1 MVVNTPLETSSIN
14 SGWAGVASR
23 QTFDE
28 AGERV
33 ERDAVETSQGRSGDT
48 VGARDLVH
56 VMTPVRSKSGISKVE
71 IAGRKD
77 RRQIRRC
84 IEASLPG
91 DCGRLHPISQLD
103 PPRAFVYPQF
113 SRCVLR
119 QCAAGLIVVY
129 HFFHPTEVSRSIPYP
144 RS

>member
-56 VMTPVRSKSGISKVE
+56 VMTLARTTVGIN
-71 IAGRKD
+71 
-77 RRQIRRC
+77 
-84 IEASLPG
+84 SL
-91 DCGRLHPISQLD
+91 
-103 PPRAFVYPQF
+103 A
-113 SRCVLR
+113 
-119 QCAAGLIVVY
+119 
-129 HFFHPTEVSRSIPYP
+129 
-144 RS
+144 

>member
-56 VMTPVRSKSGISKVE
+56 VMTFWANQRGY
-71 IAGRKD
+71 
-77 RRQIRRC
+77 Q
-84 IEASLPG
+84 
-91 DCGRLHPISQLD
+91 
-103 PPRAFVYPQF
+103 
-113 SRCVLR
+113 
-119 QCAAGLIVVY
+119 
-129 HFFHPTEVSRSIPYP
+129 
-144 RS
+144 

>member
-28 AGERV
+28 AGERA

-56 VMTPVRSKSGISKVE
+56 VMTLMRSTASISKSRQRRTGCAIGTTDVLQRASAKTVGSYLGFRGWVRQE
-71 IAGRKD
+71 I
-77 RRQIRRC
+77 
-84 IEASLPG
+84 
-91 DCGRLHPISQLD
+91 
-103 PPRAFVYPQF
+103 
-113 SRCVLR
+113 
-119 QCAAGLIVVY
+119 
-129 HFFHPTEVSRSIPYP
+129 
-144 RS
+144 

>member
-28 AGERV
+28 AGERA

-56 VMTPVRSKSGISKVE
+56 VMTFTRTKTGINRPIDE
-71 IAGRKD
+71 GAGD
-77 RRQIRRC
+77 
-84 IEASLPG
+84 SLAP
-91 DCGRLHPISQLD
+91 
-103 PPRAFVYPQF
+103 
-113 SRCVLR
+113 
-119 QCAAGLIVVY
+119 LINDN
-129 HFFHPTEVSRSIPYP
+129 
-144 RS
+144 